1 MTIKYLK
8 AGSGDSILVQ
18 DGTNNI
24 LIDGGNDFTYLRDE
38 INKIY
43 TSGQKLNLV
52 VVTHHDDDHI
62 SGIIKLIEAAIAGD
76 FGDGFIEKI
85 LVNTP
90 RKINGTIN
98 IDDQNALSYKQ
109 AFELENL
116 LLTYKTSWN
125 IATNETPDMAFGKI
139 KLRFLSP
146 LKTDLGKYSSAK
158 GAYLTS
164 DYRCDWGS
172 SMAALDQF
180 ISDKSQDTS
189 DANKTSIVILIES
202 DDNKTLL
209 TGDCVPKRL
218 EAILDELVNEDPG
231 KPLKLDYVKLPHH
244 GSYRSLSKSILSKI
258 DCSKFIISA
267 NGNKDYLP
275 NKRAI
280 LKVTKFIS
288 PQNQDIEF
296 IFNYSEPI
304 AKLKITNAEKKKYK
318 FKLTPNNQIYGY
330 SI

>member
-1 MTIKYLK
+1 MVKYLK
-8 AGSGDSILVQ
+8 AGSGDSILIQ
-18 DGTNNI
+18 DGTYNI
-24 LIDGGNDFTYLRDE
+24 LIDGGNEFTHIRDE
-38 INKIY
+38 VTKIFNL
-43 TSGQKLNLV
+43 GQKLDLV
-52 VVTHHDDDHI
+52 VVTQHDDDHI

-90 RKINGTIN
+90 RKINGTISS
-98 IDDQNALSYKQ
+98 DEPSTLSYKQ
-109 AFELENL
+109 AFDLENL
-116 LLTYKTSWN
+116 LLTYKTAWS
-125 IATNETPDMAFGKI
+125 IVTGETPIITFGEI
-139 KLRFLSP
+139 NLRFLSP
-146 LKTDLGKYSSAK
+146 LSADLGKYSSAK

-164 DYRCDWGS
+164 DYRCDWDS
-172 SMAALDQF
+172 TMAALDPF
-180 ISDKSQDTS
+180 ISDKSQDSS
-189 DANKTSIVILIES
+189 DANKTSVVILLES
-202 DDNKTLL
+202 QGEKILL

-218 EAILDELVNEDPG
+218 EAILDKLISEDPG

-280 LKVTKFIS
+280 LKVLKYIS
-288 PQNQDIEF
+288 PQGQDIEF
-296 IFNYSEPI
+296 LFNYSEPI
-304 AKLKITNAEKKKYK
+304 HKLKITAAEKQKYK
-318 FKLTPNNQIYGY
+318 FKLTPNNQIYGH